1 MSSPPVSEELTMFR
15 KTVRDFVEKEMAPHA
30 LEWDEAGIFPKE
42 IFKRFGEMGFF
53 GISYPEEFGG
63 SGLDYW
69 FSVAFLEELT
79 RSKNAGVN
87 MAMTV
92 QSDIALPPIL
102 EFGSDELKK
111 EFLMPAI
118 AGDRIAAL
126 GVTEPDAGSDVAN
139 IRTTARKVGGDYV
152 INGAKTYITNGCRAD
167 FIVLAVRTGDEGY
180 GGISLVLFPTDT
192 PGFQVSKS
200 LKKLGNLSS
209 DTGLLFFEE
218 CKIPERYVLG
228 EENHGFYYIMTG
240 FQRER
245 LAASL
250 LAVAGMDLMMAD
262 AVRYTQERQA
272 FGRPISK
279 FQVWRH
285 RFAEMMTNIEAAR
298 QLTYMAVNK
307 FVAGENPIKE
317 ITMAKL
323 FTSELSQKVAYD
335 CLQAHGGA
343 GYMTE
348 YDIARSYRDAR
359 LLTIGAGSSEVMKE
373 ILGKME
379 GF

>member
-1 MSSPPVSEELTMFR
+1 MSWPPVSEELTMFR

-102 EFGSDELKK
+102 EFGSDEQKK

-167 FIVLAVRTGDEGY
+167 FIVLAVRSGEEGY

-192 PGFQVSKS
+192 PGFQVSQS

-250 LAVAGMDLMMAD
+250 LAVAGMDRMMED

-272 FGRPISK
+272 FGRPVSK

-298 QLTYMAVNK
+298 QLTYMAVDK